1 MKERPS
7 GKDTESA
14 VEINKNHPYGIWTI
28 DINLEGDRRQ
38 IPVFDCRDDSH
49 KETIAQLL
57 ANYKVAAAFGVGL
70 YGFSA
75 LVEDP
80 RVGRNPESWKV
91 FYQAKIGRSLDK
103 RIPIQATPK
112 NLYRYMDKS
121 IVHPEFQRYF
131 DSRES
136 REDLYKAGVAFH
148 IMSPIPQDAYYIHPV
163 FIQEHKVFLTD
174 KNGNLTNTIKVPCVS
189 LCWWHDPDW
198 EEISDR
204 VEVLNPHAT
213 AGISSANASGKLP
226 AFDFDGIVY
235 FIEENHAAPFHFVV
249 KDSENEVK
257 KRTKREQ
264 VRSSFPQFRPAFV
277 GEKPEWVVLR
287 EGAIS
292 MEGFLKAINSPFS
305 ARTIETTTMA
315 DRDHANET
323 VLDEKVFA
331 VRESTIES
339 FKERHPSQNTL
350 ETLKGSLM
358 LWPTSKDPV
367 MEYVERELNL
377 AI

>member
-28 DINLEGDRRQ
+28 DINLEGDKRQ

-80 RVGRNPESWKV
+80 RVSRNPNSWKV

-103 RIPIQATPK
+103 KIPIQATPK
-112 NLYRYMDKS
+112 NFYRYMDKS
-121 IVHPEFQRYF
+121 VIHHDFRRYF
-131 DSRES
+131 ESRES
-136 REDLYKAGVAFH
+136 RENLYKAGVAFH
-148 IMSPIPQDAYYIHPV
+148 IMSPIPQDAHYIHPV
-163 FIQEHKVFLTD
+163 FIQEHKVFLANE
-174 KNGNLTNTIKVPCVS
+174 NGNLTNIVRIPCVS
-189 LCWWHDPDW
+189 LFWWHDPDW

-204 VEVLNPHAT
+204 VETLNPNAT
-213 AGISSANASGKLP
+213 PGISSANASGKLP
-226 AFDFDGIVY
+226 AFDFDGMVR
-235 FIEENHAAPFHFVV
+235 FVEDNNAAPFHFAVR
-249 KDSENEVK
+249 DSENEVD
-257 KRTKREQ
+257 KRTKSEQ

-277 GEKPEWVVLR
+277 SEKPEWIVLR

-292 MEGFLKAINSPFS
+292 TEGFLNAINSPFS
-305 ARTIETTTMA
+305 ARKIETTTMA
-315 DRDHANET
+315 DRDHPNEI

-331 VRESTIES
+331 VRETTNTSYE
-339 FKERHPSQNTL
+339 ERHPKRTTL
-350 ETLKGSLM
+350 QHLKDSLI
-358 LWPTSKDPV
+358 LWSSPKDPIK
-367 MEYVERELNL
+367 EYVENQLKL
-377 AI
+377 AA